1 MKNKFVM
8 TPAQNRQ
15 FVRARLDDY
24 LFASMVLA
32 RYDVDEETCKD
43 PEKMPEG
50 EEKTALLNFQRAY
63 DYLLNGYEEEADYEV
78 LMKLHDILMDGLM
91 DEQVNTL
98 SEEQIAELNAMIDQP
113 AKANTEIAIDVMI
126 HVLDKR
132 LFKDGD
138 VRAALMFA
146 DKIMMDKG
154 NGFITVSPALCKEF
168 RTLLKQYNETK
179 EGAAFKEWIYT
190 NCVKGKKY
198 YD

>member
-15 FVRARLDDY
+15 FVRARLVEY
-24 LFASMVLA
+24 VYASMFLA
-32 RYDVDEETCKD
+32 RYDVDKDACLD
-43 PEKMPEG
+43 PEAMAEG
-50 EEKTALLNFQRAY
+50 EEKTALLNFMRAY

-98 SEEQIAELNAMIDQP
+98 SEEQITELNEMIDQP

-132 LFKDGD
+132 LFRDGD

-154 NGFITVSPALCKEF
+154 NGFITVSPSACGEF

-179 EGAAFKEWIYT
+179 EGKEFKEWIYQ
-190 NCVKGKKY
+190 NCVRGKKY